1 MNKKLLAFL
10 IIGIFLFSAVAVL
23 SQDEGRKLKP
33 KEDVEKQGFIEKF
46 VKDAV
51 KDYITDLP
59 IIGRVQ
65 SVTKTVL
72 GWVNFILGIWP
83 LSYIRTYLGGEVYF
97 NLIAEAASLVA
108 LVSLLWFFFKFVD
121 GKETSESKDLKNLFF
136 KQLSRIPFAGYV
148 FGFIIK
154 LVLIVLGILRT
165 ILRFTGPIYPLFK
178 WGLMAIAVTIAS
190 VFYITGFFD
199 LNIAYTNQKFF
210 LGMLFA
216 GLIGWWFILIILK
229 IGLLILDKLTPGMA
243 LGSGLKLITVIWR
256 FVTFQKLRQE
266 KAGEAA
272 ATKEEIKAAREIL
285 RGIKG
290 SILNLIA
297 NWLHEARLKGWH
309 EDPEMIK
316 HYQNLER
323 QFRERAGKDLEMTV
337 KEYQQL
343 MASIALLA
351 EEEEK
356 FYKEEKDKK
365 KKKKKKKRRIE

>member
-23 SQDEGRKLKP
+23 SQDEERKLKP

-59 IIGRVQ
+59 IISQVQ

-97 NLIAEAASLVA
+97 NLIAETASLVA

-148 FGFIIK
+148 FGFVIK

-165 ILRFTGPIYPLFK
+165 ILRFTGPAYPIFK
-178 WGLMAIAVTIAS
+178 WILMGIAVTIAS

-210 LGMLFA
+210 GGMLGA
-216 GLIGWWFILIILK
+216 SLIGWWFILIILK

-243 LGSGLKLITVIWR
+243 LGSGIKLLKKIYY
-256 FVTFQKLRQE
+256 FVTFQKGRRK
-266 KAGEAA
+266 KAEEAA
-272 ATKEEIKAAREIL
+272 ATKEEIKVARDIL
-285 RGIKG
+285 SGLEG
-290 SILNLIA
+290 DILNLIA

-309 EDPEMIK
+309 EKEETVK
-316 HYQNLER
+316 HYHNLES
-323 QFRERAGKDLEMTV
+323 QFRERAIKELEMNI
-337 KEYQQL
+337 KQYQQL

-356 FYKEEKDKK
+356 FYKEEKKD
-365 KKKKKKKRRIE
+365 KKKKKKKRRLE